1 MLKKGLF
8 CNIIVKVEVSKGS
21 IKMDKKVS
29 SLYKVVKWFVW
40 LFSPKFKT
48 LGEENLSN
56 EPTLIVGNHSQMYGP
71 IACEFYTS
79 GKHYTWCAGEMM
91 NIKTVPEY
99 AFRDFWSQKPKWTH
113 PFYKMLSV
121 IIAPLASLIF
131 NNANTIGVFRDTRI
145 LSTFKSTVNH
155 LKEGANVVVFPEKD
169 QKYNNIIYD
178 FQDKFIDIARLY
190 YKKTGKALSFAPMY
204 IAPKLKK
211 MYIGK
216 PTTFNP
222 EAPMDEE
229 RIRICNYL
237 MEEITQIARALPL
250 HTVVPYRNIP
260 KKLYPKN
267 KED

>member
-1 MLKKGLF
+1 
-8 CNIIVKVEVSKGS
+8 
-21 IKMDKKVS
+21 MDKKIS
-29 SLYKVVKWFVW
+29 PLYKVVKWFVW
-40 LFSPKFKT
+40 LFSPKFKVE
-48 LGEENLSN
+48 GAENLPD

-71 IACEFYTS
+71 IACELYTP

-99 AFRDFWSQKPKWTH
+99 AFRDFWSQKPRWTH
-113 PFYKMLSV
+113 LYYRIASV
-121 IIAPLASLIF
+121 VIAPLASFIF

-145 LSTFKSTVNH
+145 LSTFKLTVNC
-155 LKEGANVVVFPEKD
+155 LKEGANVVVFPEHDLKN
-169 QKYNNIIYD
+169 NNIIYD
-178 FQDKFIDIARLY
+178 FQDKFIDVARLY
-190 YKKTGKALSFAPMY
+190 YKKTGKALSFAPLY

-216 PTTFNP
+216 PTVFNP
-222 EAPMDEE
+222 ELSMDEE
-229 RIRICNYL
+229 RARICKYL
-237 MEEITQIARALPL
+237 MNEITEIARELPL